1 MASLPSSSR
10 KLLGH
15 NFRYLFIYSADYYIF
30 VTTSKIVLCAKN
42 DKNKEF
48 LFKCLLLWGYHLL
61 ESERYGSLQLR
72 KEFKREIV
80 ALCDELTEP
89 AIIAT
94 DILMPSSH
102 VTGSALGN
110 FDDGGLQDYINSVYT
125 AKDTF
130 TRASYF

>member
-61 ESERYGSLQLR
+61 ESERYGSL
-72 KEFKREIV
+72 
-80 ALCDELTEP
+80 
-89 AIIAT
+89 
-94 DILMPSSH
+94 
-102 VTGSALGN
+102 
-110 FDDGGLQDYINSVYT
+110 
-125 AKDTF
+125 
-130 TRASYF
+130 